1 VIHELIYT
9 SASTTFDGPGYG
21 VVARTRDIPDALQR
35 HMQRLCRYD
44 FLGADQPRIDP
55 APEMISHTIV
65 SDGQTWHVLSR
76 TGNAGEDYTFR
87 TVFIAHHVAISDDEL
102 GNVSPFDL
110 IQSPQLFRRDW
121 SGEPTILPGR
131 RLSEIRTSSA
141 SMGMWR
147 KLFGHDEALQ
157 SWGRMHARQLP
168 PLFLLSKNSQENL
181 QMFCEAGRQLNAPQA
196 RNVSFITALG
206 ADHKGIKFDWI
217 GLMNGSKLAE
227 SVMKVAAEKVIDTT
241 RPGKFKPVK
250 SAGPAP
256 GPASGPSRPAPP
268 AGGSPVANEQRATS
282 EPDAYELCWQ
292 EEIKTSTMPQQRRA
306 GADLPPPPP
315 PVVKS
320 KSLIPVIAGSITA
333 VIAIGF
339 LVVVLM
345 KPGAPTN
352 TVAKVPEQTADNK
365 AGANAGVAPVET
377 DEKDQAPGAAPRTAV
392 DGTGATPPGPKGA
405 VAEVVA
411 PAAAVVWD
419 PRIPLIGQVSL
430 EKGLLEADAAKQW
443 VTIARL
449 PEGLKFRPANLLGDG
464 AFGLAL
470 NPGNSPEAS
479 CSISS
484 AASPQPA
491 IELQVTKGNEIQI
504 RFQGNPDRVVKL
516 LRLCS
521 LRFEADSPVTVYQE
535 GKSKYVYDL
544 SFNTRHPALLVD
556 RKFDPNVYGHRIS
569 DISEFYQSASE
580 VANIAPEAK
589 ILCRIDRV
597 ALVPGSGLE
606 VTVEPQEVVSAKIL
620 TFPVTMPYCAG
631 SSLESDVL
639 KLQFK
644 LQIQP
649 YFNRDQSEWPLK
661 LLPLD
666 YEGKGVAKK
675 IPAPDDKAATPDPK
689 DSAGAAPADG
699 KATKPKSNS
708 KKAGQKDHQNNK
720 SSSLDNPSN
729 EPSNEPPANQ
739 AAEEPKHEGLRSVG
753 NEELVSEVF
762 YRFGSVSGVLLM
774 QIKQGVN
781 MIEYPLVH
789 FDHPKPATPV
799 AR

>member
-1 VIHELIYT
+1 MIHELIYT
-9 SASTTFDGPGYG
+9 SASSTFDGPGYG

-241 RPGKFKPVK
+241 RPARFKPVK

-256 GPASGPSRPAPP
+256 GPASGPSRPTPP
-268 AGGSPVANEQRATS
+268 AGGSPVANDQRMTS

-292 EEIKTSTMPQQRRA
+292 EEIKTSTMSQQRRA

-320 KSLIPVIAGSITA
+320 KSLIPVIAGSVAA
-333 VIAIGF
+333 VVGIGI
-339 LVVVLM
+339 LIVVLM
-345 KPGAPTN
+345 KPGAPPDQ
-352 TVAKVPEQTADNK
+352 VAKVPTQATGQE
-365 AGANAGVAPVET
+365 AGASTAVAPDDT
-377 DEKDQAPGAAPRTAV
+377 KADPAPGA
-392 DGTGATPPGPKGA
+392 GKQ
-405 VAEVVA
+405 
-411 PAAAVVWD
+411 AAVGGDGGKKPDGPNEKPPVHAPVAAGVWD
-419 PRIPLIGQVSL
+419 SRIPLHGQISL
-430 EKGLLEADAAKQW
+430 EKGLLEAGASKDW

-449 PEGLKFRPANLLGDG
+449 PEGPNFHHVQLLGHR
-464 AFGLAL
+464 AFKLAL
-470 NPGNSPEAS
+470 NPGNPPEADY
-479 CSISS
+479 SISS
-484 AASPQPA
+484 DSSSEPA
-491 IELQVTKGNEIQI
+491 IEIQCTKTNEIRI
-504 RFQGNPDRVVKL
+504 RMQGNVDKIVKS
-516 LRLCS
+516 LRLCC
-521 LRFEADSPVTVYQE
+521 LRFEADSPVAVNQE
-535 GKSKYVYDL
+535 KSTLVYDVSL
-544 SFNTRHPALLVD
+544 NTRHPALLAG
-556 RKFDPNVYGHRIS
+556 REFNPNVYGNRTN
-569 DISEFYQSASE
+569 DVYDFYQAASE
-580 VANIAPEAK
+580 VAKTAPHAK
-589 ILCRIDRV
+589 IVCRIDRV
-597 ALVPGSGLE
+597 ALLPGSGVEVTAPPLE
-606 VTVEPQEVVSAKIL
+606 VALAKIL
-620 TFPVTMPYCAG
+620 KFPVTMPYSAG
-631 SSLESDVL
+631 SSVESDVL
-639 KLQFK
+639 KLQFQ

-649 YFNRDQSEWPLK
+649 FFDRNESEWPLK
-661 LLPLD
+661 VLPLD
-666 YEGKGVAKK
+666 YEGREVAKK
-675 IPAPDDKAATPDPK
+675 TPSPDEKAATPDPK
-689 DSAGAAPADG
+689 DTGGAAPADG
-699 KATKPKSNS
+699 KTTKPKPAS
-708 KKAGQKDHQNNK
+708 KKPGPKDK
-720 SSSLDNPSN
+720 PGPLDNP
-729 EPSNEPPANQ
+729 PNEPPANQ
-739 AAEEPKHEGLRSVG
+739 AAEEPKQEGLTSVR

-762 YRFGSVSGVLLM
+762 SRFGSVSGVLLM
-774 QIKQGVN
+774 RIEQDGKT
-781 MIEYPLVH
+781 IEYPLVH
-789 FDHPKPATPV
+789 FEPPTAAPPPA
-799 AR
+799 R